1 MGSPPVDGGRHRL
14 HEPDIGA
21 PRTIMFATSLPDRDI
36 DQLTVRIPTPRAPLD
51 PPTEAIRHVVVPPQ
65 PSYDPY
71 DGTYWDGDVVQDTG
85 YAQRPPPARGGRWGV
100 VLGALVVTGC
110 AAYIAVVGI
119 GGIRS
124 GAAAPASTALT
135 APEVSATFPAS
146 AVPPAVAAEAA
157 VPTSLVA
164 ILRRTPAARPV
175 APVTT
180 TAVPPTAVAAVPTTG
195 PSPGPVAQERSVQGT
210 ELDDGSPQLADPP
223 REPAAQ
229 GSGTSPR
236 PRTGSVPTPPSGTPK
251 SGATPGG

>member
-36 DQLTVRIPTPRAPLD
+36 DQLTVRVPAPRAPLD
-51 PPTEAIRHVVVPPQ
+51 APTETIRHVVVPPQ

-71 DGTYWDGDVVQDTG
+71 DATYWDGDVVQDTG
-85 YAQRPPPARGGRWGV
+85 YIQRIPPARGGRWGV

-119 GGIRS
+119 GGLRS
-124 GAAAPASTALT
+124 AAAPASTVLT
-135 APEVSATFPAS
+135 GPAVSATFPAS
-146 AVPPAVAAEAA
+146 AVPPAAAEAA

-164 ILRRTPAARPV
+164 ILRRTPSAKPA

-180 TAVPPTAVAAVPTTG
+180 TPAAATVAPTSEQAAEQATQAAA
-195 PSPGPVAQERSVQGT
+195 PGKPAAADEGAPR
-210 ELDDGSPQLADPP
+210 LADPP
-223 REPAAQ
+223 ADPAA
-229 GSGTSPR
+229 SPSPEAG
-236 PRTGSVPTPPSGTPK
+236 PRAQTGPAATPPST
-251 SGATPGG
+251 SAR